1 MEVKIKIRL
10 RNQSNRN
17 QKINKKKKSVELKAG
32 CLRKSVQLINLWPG
46 QGGEKKKSANLPVSG
61 MRGVAS
67 AQVLHILKG

>member
-1 MEVKIKIRL
+1 M
-10 RNQSNRN
+10 
-17 QKINKKKKSVELKAG
+17 ELKAG

-46 QGGEKKKSANLPVSG
+46 QGGEKKKKSANLPVSG